1 MAAARETRHALI
13 AIARRRQ
20 RPGSGSSLEFLRRR
34 TAEMQW
40 PDLTPVLQDILW
52 AAIGAV
58 ATRAYMPERVTRDLD
73 AAIRAEDAPRAR
85 ERLQQAGWRHVGE
98 LSVGGSRW
106 ADPTGQE
113 VDIVELADGWTEE
126 AIALAQANRDQQG
139 LPILPL
145 PYLVLTKLRAGRVQD
160 VADISRMLGQA
171 TEEQLQA
178 VRDVVATYS
187 PEDLEDVESL
197 AALGRRELE

>member
-1 MAAARETRHALI
+1 
-13 AIARRRQ
+13 
-20 RPGSGSSLEFLRRR
+20 
-34 TAEMQW
+34 
-40 PDLTPVLQDILW
+40 
-52 AAIGAV
+52 
-58 ATRAYMPERVTRDLD
+58 
-73 AAIRAEDAPRAR
+73 
-85 ERLQQAGWRHVGE
+85 
-98 LSVGGSRW
+98 
-106 ADPTGQE
+106 